1 MADLL
6 QTYKNLGLRNVK
18 SYIQSGNVLFDADCA
33 DPRGV
38 KAELEKHIRSRFGLE
53 VTVIIRDRR
62 ELRRIVEK
70 NPFATSG
77 DRDPK
82 RMHVTFMDGSAKAKM
97 PENTPAGPGSG
108 DEFIIAGAEIYLY
121 CPGGYGKTVFSN
133 GFFEKKLKVR
143 ATTRNWKTVNELLR
157 IADEGRLPG
166 SPAGGP
172 G

>member
-1 MADLL
+1 
-6 QTYKNLGLRNVK
+6 VK
-18 SYIQSGNVLFDADCA
+18 SYIQSGNVLFDADGA

-38 KAELEKHIRSRFGLE
+38 KEELEKQIRSRFGLE
-53 VTVIIRDRR
+53 VTVIIRDRS

-70 NPFATSG
+70 NPFTTSG
-77 DRDPK
+77 ARDPK

-97 PENTPAGPGSG
+97 PEHTPPGAGSN
-108 DEFIIAGAEIYLY
+108 DEFRIAGTEIYLH

-166 SPAGGP
+166 PPAGGP